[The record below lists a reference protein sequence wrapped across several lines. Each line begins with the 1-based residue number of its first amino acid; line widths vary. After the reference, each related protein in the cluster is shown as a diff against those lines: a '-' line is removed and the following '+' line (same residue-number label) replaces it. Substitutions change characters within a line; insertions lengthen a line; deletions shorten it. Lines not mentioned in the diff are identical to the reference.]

1 MMENKIRKSFF
12 PVLMVAAALFLS
24 DSAFAQRVGSF
35 DHLLNQIEMEE
46 DLSFV
51 ASDLAA
57 GRESGTPG
65 KQAVEQFIVRRF
77 RNLGLKPY
85 HWCYTESVPY
95 NDSIVLRNVV
105 GYLPAVA
112 PSNEYIIV
120 GAHYDHV
127 GTLAGRI
134 YPGADDNASGV
145 SALLGLAKLFATLK
159 AEGKGPAKN
168 IIFVAFDGK
177 ELSMSGSEHFV
188 KNLDIPRGSIVCA
201 LNIDMLGTNLVP
213 VGVNSNYIIALGEN
227 TVEEKYRGYLKYLT
241 RNVKYKMDLDLT
253 FYGSRNFTD
262 IVYKTGDQYP
272 FAKAGIPSMLFTSA
286 FHDHTYKPT
295 DTKEIINFP
304 LLRRRTLVIFNFL
317 LRLCE

>member
-1 MMENKIRKSFF
+1 MENKIRKSFL
-12 PVLMVAAALFLS
+12 PVLMIAVALSLS
-24 DSAFAQRVGSF
+24 DSTFAQRVGSF

-51 ASDLAA
+51 ASDLAG
-57 GRESGTPG
+57 GRESGTSG

-127 GTLAGRI
+127 GTLSGRI

-145 SALLGLAKLFATLK
+145 SALLGLAKLFTTLK
-159 AEGKGPAKN
+159 AEGKAPRKN

-188 KNLDIPRGSIVCA
+188 KNLDIPREGVVCA
-201 LNIDMLGTNLVP
+201 VNIDMLGTDLVP
-213 VGVNSNYIIALGEN
+213 VGVDRNYIIALGEN
-227 TVEEKYRGYLKYLT
+227 TLKEKYRGYLRYLT
-241 RNVKYKMDLDLT
+241 RNVKYRMDLDLT

-272 FAKAGIPSMLFTSA
+272 FAKAGFPAILFTSA

-295 DTKEIINFP
+295 DTEEIINFP

>member
-1 MMENKIRKSFF
+1 MMKNKIGKSFLA
-12 PVLMVAAALFLS
+12 VLLMVAALFPG
-24 DSAFAQRVGSF
+24 DSVFAQRVGNF
-35 DHLLNQIEMEE
+35 DYLLNRIEMED

-57 GRESGTPG
+57 GRESGKPG
-65 KQAVEQFIVRRF
+65 KQAVEQFLVRRF

-127 GTLAGRI
+127 GTLSGRI

-145 SALLGLAKLFATLK
+145 AALLSLAKAFTTLK
-159 AEGKGPAKN
+159 AEGKGPGKN

-188 KNLDIPRGSIVCA
+188 KSLDIPRESIVCA
-201 LNIDMLGTNLVP
+201 LNIDMLGTDLVP
-213 VGVNSNYIIALGEN
+213 TGTDSNYIIALGEN
-227 TVEEKYRGYLKYLT
+227 TIDDKYQGYLKYLT
-241 RNVKYKMDLDLT
+241 RNVKYRMDLDLT
-253 FYGSRNFTD
+253 FYGSRNFTE
-262 IVYKTGDQYP
+262 IIYKTGDQYS

-295 DTKEIINFP
+295 DRIDIINFP
-304 LLRRRTLVIFNFL
+304 LLRRRTLVIFNFV